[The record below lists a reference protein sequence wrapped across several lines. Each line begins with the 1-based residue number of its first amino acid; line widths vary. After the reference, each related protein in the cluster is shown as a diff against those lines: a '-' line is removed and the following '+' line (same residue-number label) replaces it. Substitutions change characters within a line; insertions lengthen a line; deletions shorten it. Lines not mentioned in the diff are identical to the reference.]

1 MSDQPNSPDAKINL
15 YYVMWCNPCQ
25 TAGVDALE
33 CCELEKKEIGWFAAI
48 DPKDMREDG
57 TNNE

>member
-1 MSDQPNSPDAKINL
+1 VTNL
-15 YYVMWCNPCQ
+15 TLPMLRLTCTTSCGVIPCQ